1 MRYLRRSPA
10 SNFKRILA
18 YLIDTLPIQMVL
30 YLVSMEVFHV
40 SPVIDE
46 DASKAMQVAT
56 FNARMLIAAGT
67 LLIWIVYC
75 IIGEL
80 SPLRGTFGKKMM
92 GIAVQSAKGGRLGV
106 GQVIGRNFAKIL
118 SAIPCYL
125 GFMAAFIS
133 NGNRAWHDT
142 LSGASVVERR

>member
-18 YLIDTLPIQMVL
+18 YLIDTLPIQMAL
-30 YLVSMEVFHV
+30 YLVSMEVFRV
-40 SPVIDE
+40 SPIVDG
-46 DASKAMQVAT
+46 DASAAVQQASL
-56 FNARMLIAAGT
+56 NARLLIAAGT
-67 LLIWIVYC
+67 LLVWIVYC

-80 SPLRGTFGKKMM
+80 SPLRGTFGKKVM
-92 GIAVQSAKGGRLGV
+92 GISVQSAKGGPPRV

-118 SAIPCYL
+118 SAIPCYV

-133 NGNRAWHDT
+133 NGKRA
-142 LSGASVVERR
+142 